1 MNFGY
6 KNYLKLFPQVILVC
20 AFSFAGCSKSGQ
32 EPASQ
37 TAATEGK
44 QNMKDIL
51 AQIHKKLDSPQ
62 NGYASETKLAYCDSL
77 YALAKDPATQL
88 DLMTKRAHFLLE
100 LGREKESVETYEQ
113 LIKQVGN
120 DTASRKKILPMLG
133 LAYMRLAERTNC
145 ITGHNADACIMP
157 IQGNGIHQDKA
168 PARKAV
174 EVFETALN
182 EDPNDM
188 DSRWL
193 LNIAYMTLGEYP
205 KGVPKAWLIPGLDA
219 KGATQVKSFTDIASD
234 LNIST
239 NNRAGGV
246 IVDDF
251 DNDGYLDIVTSA
263 WGLDDPMHYFHN
275 NTDGTF
281 TDVSEKSGLKAI
293 MGGLNLMQTD
303 YNNDGFLD
311 IFVLRGAWQGVSGFG
326 EQPNSLLRNNGDGTF
341 TDVTIEAGLLSYR
354 PTQTATWNDFNND
367 GWLDIFIGNETTER
381 DHLYLCEFYI
391 NNGDGTFTNI
401 ASENAYF
408 ITLFVKGVTSG
419 DFDNDGWPDIFLSC
433 MSGQK
438 MLLRNMGVP
447 GKIPDFED
455 YSLQSGFDKIVSK
468 TFPTFF
474 FDYDNDGWL
483 DLFTCNYEFDRP
495 LSYYAAKETLHP
507 SDDRAGKMYLFH
519 NNGKSKGAN
528 VTFTDVAPKMHV
540 NQTIFAM
547 GSNFG
552 DIDNDGWLD
561 LYLGTGNPSYLSLV
575 PNRMYK
581 NLGGKDFADVTTSAK
596 VGNLQKGHAISF
608 ADLNNNGDQDI
619 YAEMGGAYFGDAY
632 FSSFFLNPGQSD
644 NNWICMKL
652 VGTKSNKAAIGAKVK
667 VKFREKGVERS
678 VYRDVNS
685 GGSFGASP
693 LRREIGIGKAT
704 VIDEITVTW
713 PASRTVQ
720 VFKNVKP
727 NQFIQITEGQESFQP
742 VALKTLT
749 FKKKDGT
756 IPMCAP
762 VAALK

>member
-1 MNFGY
+1 MNFFKKSY
-6 KNYLKLFPQVILVC
+6 VAALFF
-20 AFSFAGCSKSGQ
+20 AFSICSLTFSACSKSSGENASGQ
-32 EPASQ
+32 Q
-37 TAATEGK
+37 TASNPQK
-44 QNMKDIL
+44 MQDIL
-51 AQIHKKLDSPQ
+51 ESVRKKLNRPN
-62 NGYASETKLAYCDSL
+62 NGYASEAKLAYCDSV
-77 YALAKDPATQL
+77 YALTKDPAAQL
-88 DLMTKRAHFLLE
+88 DLVTKRGHILLE
-100 LGREKESVETYEQ
+100 LAREKEAVSMYEQ
-113 LIKQVGN
+113 VLQYVAK
-120 DTASRKKILPMLG
+120 DTAYRKKILPMLG

-145 ITGHNADACIMP
+145 VMGHASDACIMP
-157 IQGNGIHQDKA
+157 IQGNGIHTDKT

-174 EVFETALN
+174 EVFEMALKD
-182 EDPNDM
+182 DPNDM

-193 LNIAYMTLGEYP
+193 LNIAYMTLGDYP
-205 KGVPKAWLIPGLDA
+205 KGVPKQWLIPNLDA
-219 KGATQVKSFTDIASD
+219 EGAVRVKPFTDIASD

-251 DNDGYLDIVTSA
+251 NNDGYLDIVSSA
-263 WGLDDPMHYFHN
+263 WGLDDPMHYFRN
-275 NTDGTF
+275 NADGTF
-281 TDVSEKSGLKAI
+281 TDVSAESGLKSV
-293 MGGLNLMQTD
+293 MGGLNLTQTD

-367 GWLDIFIGNETTER
+367 GWIDIFIGNETTER
-381 DHLYLCEFYI
+381 DRLYLCEFFI

-401 ASENAYF
+401 VTPDAFY

-438 MLLRNMGVP
+438 LLLRNMGVP
-447 GKIPDFED
+447 GKVPDFED
-455 YSLQSGFDKIVSK
+455 YSQKAGLDQVVSK

-483 DLFTCNYEFDRP
+483 DLFMCNYDFDRP
-495 LSYYAAKETLHP
+495 LSYYSAKEALHP
-507 SDDRAGKMYLFH
+507 SNERTGKMYLFH
-519 NNGKSKGAN
+519 NNGKSKGN
-528 VTFTDVAPKMHV
+528 GVSFTDMAPKMHV

-561 LYLGTGNPSYLSLV
+561 MYLATGNPSYQSLV

-581 NLGGKDFADVTTSAK
+581 NLGGKDFADVTNSAR
-596 VGNLQKGHAISF
+596 VGNLQKGHGVSF

-619 YAEMGGAYFGDAY
+619 YTDMGGAYQGDAY
-632 FSSFFLNPGQSD
+632 FSSFFLNPGQNE

-652 VGTKSNKAAIGAKVK
+652 IGTKSNRAAIGAKVK

-678 VYRDVNS
+678 VYREVNA
-685 GGSFGASP
+685 GGSFGCSP
-693 LRREIGIGKAT
+693 LRREIGIGQAT
-704 VIDEITVTW
+704 MIDEITVTW
-713 PASRTVQ
+713 PASGIVQ
-720 VFKNVKP
+720 VIKDVKP
-727 NQFIQITEGQESFQP
+727 NQFIQITEGKDSFEP

-762 VAALK
+762 VVSR